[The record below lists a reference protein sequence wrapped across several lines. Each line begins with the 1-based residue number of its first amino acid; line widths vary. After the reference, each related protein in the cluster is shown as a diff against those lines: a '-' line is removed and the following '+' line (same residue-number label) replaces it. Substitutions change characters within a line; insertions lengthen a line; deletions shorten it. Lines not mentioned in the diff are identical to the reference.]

1 MNKKGFGFLIS
12 ENQKENISRKYKT
25 YEEFITDIETYEE
38 SDVLRQDDR
47 EENSLPESSESDNS
61 GDNGKNLSDKKNDIG
76 DRDDI
81 FIGKDQLSGIMDGDT
96 IAVKVEKKK

>member
-1 MNKKGFGFLIS
+1 M
-12 ENQKENISRKYKT
+12 
-25 YEEFITDIETYEE
+25 
-38 SDVLRQDDR
+38 RQDDR

-96 IAVKVEKKK
+96 IAVKVEKRNTAKILREGR